1 MFHTNQN
8 PVKLPDCS
16 HNHGCECR
24 VIFKLNQEL
33 LELCLWNKDILS
45 GCFLAL
51 QIVQWILLDPCR
63 SYCILVDPWVLLDL
77 SWSFRSLRLPSIS
90 FGSLLVPL
98 GSFGFLWVP
107 SGSFRFLRIPSSPS
121 DLGTFRSLWIPL
133 GSFGSLQVPSGP
145 FRSLQFSSGLSGPF
159 GSLRFGSIR
168 FPKFL

>member
-121 DLGTFRSLWIPL
+121 ENRYLQVPLDSFRFLWVPS
-133 GSFGSLQVPSGP
+133 GPFGSLQVPSV
-145 FRSLQFSSGLSGPF
+145 LF
-159 GSLRFGSIR
+159 GSLRSLWVPQVWFHEV
-168 FPKFL
+168 P